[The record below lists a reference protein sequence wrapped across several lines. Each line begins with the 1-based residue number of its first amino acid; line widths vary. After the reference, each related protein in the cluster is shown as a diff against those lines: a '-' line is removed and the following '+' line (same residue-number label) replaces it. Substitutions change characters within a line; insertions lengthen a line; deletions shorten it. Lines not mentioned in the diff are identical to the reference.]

1 MAIIKNIILDLG
13 GVIINLDQSATIRAF
28 NGLIQE
34 LHFEKIYSQAQQTD
48 LFDRLDKGWISNDDF
63 FDQLAQLIGFVGDR
77 KLMEDAWNA
86 MLLKVPEHRLNLLIE
101 LKPRYRTFLLSNT
114 CEPHITYFEKE
125 LYGDHGVRNFE
136 DYFEK
141 VYYSCRM
148 GVRKPDPA
156 IFLKVMSENG
166 LKPDETVFIDDS
178 LQHVEG
184 ARSCGIQAH
193 LLQKGQ
199 EVADLLK
206 TLSLL

>member
-1 MAIIKNIILDLG
+1 
-13 GVIINLDQSATIRAF
+13 
-28 NGLIQE
+28 
-34 LHFEKIYSQAQQTD
+34 
-48 LFDRLDKGWISNDDF
+48 
-63 FDQLAQLIGFVGDR
+63 
-77 KLMEDAWNA
+77 
-86 MLLKVPEHRLNLLIE
+86 
-101 LKPRYRTFLLSNT
+101 
-114 CEPHITYFEKE
+114 
-125 LYGDHGVRNFE
+125 
-136 DYFEK
+136 
-141 VYYSCRM
+141 M